1 MKRLPGWRKWARP
14 ARWVT
19 VLIIALMVATVVG
32 EAVGLGG
39 LFERLL
45 AASGATGI
53 ALLAVGVLQRS

>member
-1 MKRLPGWRKWARP
+1 M
-14 ARWVT
+14 
-19 VLIIALMVATVVG
+19 MATVVG
-32 EAVGLGG
+32 DAVGLGG